1 MRSARCAGLLKQAGL
16 PQPLGG
22 LLGGLGA
29 GRGSCPSLLRAVA
42 GGGSPGAGLQAAGL
56 SGPRGRGRAERAASW
71 CSPDVSLAAASR
83 PAPQPHSCS
92 LPVLLSQ
99 SSGLL
104 SPPWK
109 KMRFT
114 TTSPART
121 WTPSSPV
128 NLFSLDR
135 VGDGVGRRALAR
147 VSSCTSCLALP
158 GAWPLLPVFK
168 NCCSQTGKVGAG
180 CGLAAW
186 GGARAAWAGLGL
198 HGAGLGL
205 HGWG

>member
-1 MRSARCAGLLKQAGL
+1 MLICLFFFFNQSGPHWLSFGGLSLTPLSKSHHPLLPAILCLALPHRWVPGDSFGAVLGAWAAEEASGALPGAGSASGFLQVPSARCAGLLKQAGL

-29 GRGSCPSLLRAVA
+29 GRGSCPSLLRPVA
-42 GGGSPGAGLQAAGL
+42 GGGSPGAGLRAAGL

-92 LPVLLSQ
+92 LPVLVSQ

-109 KMRFT
+109 KM
-114 TTSPART
+114 
-121 WTPSSPV
+121 
-128 NLFSLDR
+128 
-135 VGDGVGRRALAR
+135 
-147 VSSCTSCLALP
+147 
-158 GAWPLLPVFK
+158 
-168 NCCSQTGKVGAG
+168 
-180 CGLAAW
+180 
-186 GGARAAWAGLGL
+186 
-198 HGAGLGL
+198 
-205 HGWG
+205 